1 MYHIFCNTL
10 TLSFFLSFVFVLGFF
25 FVFFL
30 FCFLVFI
37 GGGGVFGSFT
47 NVMIKTKLLSVYIE
61 NFVNDNVFKHS

>member
-10 TLSFFLSFVFVLGFF
+10 TLFFLSFVFVLGFF
-25 FVFFL
+25 L
-30 FCFLVFI
+30 FCFYFVLGFLL
-37 GGGGVFGSFT
+37 GGGVFGSFT

>member
-10 TLSFFLSFVFVLGFF
+10 TLFFLSFVFVLGF
-25 FVFFL
+25 VL
-30 FCFLVFI
+30 FCFYFVFWFLF